1 MRSFFKCSAILFFL
15 AVICAS
21 EVFGQNAIDSLE
33 LRLAKTR
40 DKKTRIQLELA
51 LSGQL
56 TSVNLFEALEYSDQA
71 IAQAVSLHNDSL
83 EIAAYLNQGNIFLQ
97 LGNYP
102 RALQLYQRVIQG
114 TRDTRYIS
122 MTAVAHGN
130 TGSIYY
136 YRKENE
142 NALTYYRQSLAQ
154 FSALPED
161 RPQMTRRANLMNN
174 IGVINEE
181 ARRFDAALQYYQDA
195 LALGTQL
202 NDHEVMANVIN
213 NYGTLYEDQD
223 SVSKAY
229 TYYVRAMKLRES
241 SGNRFGMVRSYHNL
255 GEFYAGKLNNPDS
268 AIHYLSRS
276 IALGREIGAWQT
288 VGSAAGLLSKAYR
301 KKGDFH
307 QALEAMAYHQQVNDS
322 LFNEENTRK
331 IAQLEMQFEFDR
343 KQDQLQSAQYEKEL
357 YFWMAGGALFFLLI
371 IVTLLFILQRS
382 KTKRSQRKQERLMV
396 EHAYLKN
403 DLAVKDKQLALNIM
417 YLLNKNELIL
427 NISEKLL
434 EIKQNLG
441 ENSQAAL
448 QKVALDL
455 QSNVQPELWK
465 EFECRFQ
472 QVHEQF
478 YNTLTERFPDLTPSE
493 RRLCAFLKLN
503 MTTKEIS
510 AMTRQNAKSID
521 VARTRLRKKLNLTG
535 TDQNLI
541 TFLVTLD
548 APASREAEQSL
559 RNHPR
564 LGWKVFK

>member
-1 MRSFFKCSAILFFL
+1 MVKRSIVLIVLILVVLPGGFAQQ
-15 AVICAS
+15 AV
-21 EVFGQNAIDSLE
+21 IDSLKRQLQQTAGGKE
-33 LRLAKTR
+33 RV
-40 DKKTRIQLELA
+40 QLELA

-56 TSVNLFEALEYSDQA
+56 TNINLFEALEYSDQA
-71 IAQAVSLHNDSL
+71 ITQAVSLRDDSL
-83 EIAAYLNQGNIFLQ
+83 ESAAYLNQGHIFLQ

-114 TRDTRYIS
+114 IRDTRYTA
-122 MTAVAHGN
+122 MTAIAYGN
-130 TGSIYY
+130 IGSIYY
-136 YRKENE
+136 YRKDNE
-142 NALTYYRQSLAQ
+142 HALKYYTQSLGQ
-154 FSALPED
+154 FSELPED

-181 ARRFDAALQYYQDA
+181 ARRFDVALQYYKDA
-195 LALGTQL
+195 LTLGTQL

-223 SVSKAY
+223 SVAKAFI
-229 TYYVRAMKLRES
+229 YYVRAMKLRES
-241 SGNRFGMVRSYHNL
+241 YDNRFGMVRSYHNL
-255 GEFYAGKLNNPDS
+255 GQFYTGKMNNPDS
-268 AIHYLSRS
+268 AIHYLGRS
-276 IALGREIGAWQT
+276 IALGKMIGAWQT
-288 VGSAAGLLSKAYR
+288 VGSGAELLSRAYR
-301 KKGDFH
+301 RKGDYQ
-307 QALEAMAYHQQVNDS
+307 QALEALAYHQQVNDS
-322 LFNEENTRK
+322 LFNQESTRK
-331 IAQLEMQFEFDR
+331 IAQMEMQFEFDR

-357 YFWMAGGALFFLLI
+357 YFWMAGGTLFFLLI

-382 KTKRSQRKQERLMV
+382 KARRSQRKQERLMV

-427 NISEKLL
+427 NISEKLI

-441 ENSQAAL
+441 EDSQAAL
-448 QKVALDL
+448 QKVVLDL

-465 EFECRFQ
+465 EFEYRFQ
-472 QVHEQF
+472 EVHEQF
-478 YNTLTERFPDLTPSE
+478 YKSLNERFPDLTPSE

-510 AMTRQNAKSID
+510 ALTHQNAKSID

-541 TFLVTLD
+541 IFLATLD
-548 APASREAEQSL
+548 APEVREAEVSL
-559 RNHPR
+559 KNHSR
-564 LGWKVFK
+564 LGWKMSK